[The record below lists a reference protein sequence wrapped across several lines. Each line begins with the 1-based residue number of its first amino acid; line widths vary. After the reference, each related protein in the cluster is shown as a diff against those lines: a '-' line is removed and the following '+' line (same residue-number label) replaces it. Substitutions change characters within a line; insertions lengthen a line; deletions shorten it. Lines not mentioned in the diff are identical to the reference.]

1 MTRSPQE
8 ARMQAQPVFST
19 AGRFALPPAR
29 GHATQIIHRLHGDR
43 GPVMAPSPCVEG
55 AAQRRAREMNV
66 MPGLFPHLFP
76 DLAHAM
82 DGRVVEKIRRDL
94 SPPQPAQ
101 AGVSAPQPG
110 GSEATARHGTPQP

>member
-1 MTRSPQE
+1 
-8 ARMQAQPVFST
+8 MQAQPVFST
-19 AGRFALPPAR
+19 AGRFALPPTR

-66 MPGLFPHLFP
+66 MPGLFPGFFPGRFPELFP

-82 DGRVVEKIRRDL
+82 DGCVVEKIRRDL
-94 SPPQPAQ
+94 SPLQPAQ

-110 GSEATARHGTPQP
+110 GSEATARHGTPQT